1 MAAGRLFGRLCSCRA
16 GQIAVAG
23 AAEIAA
29 VMGVQPNL
37 QENVTNEK
45 ELVARVKSSGIGAQ
59 KRERHSLE
67 WLRVLPAT
75 CTWYQPSHD
84 DDEEEKTVGRT
95 S

>member
-1 MAAGRLFGRLCSCRA
+1 
-16 GQIAVAG
+16 
-23 AAEIAA
+23 
-29 VMGVQPNL
+29 MGVQPNL

-45 ELVARVKSSGIGAQ
+45 ELVASVHGSGISAP

-67 WLRVLPAT
+67 WLRVLPVT

-84 DDEEEKTVGRT
+84 DDENEKTVGRT

>member
-1 MAAGRLFGRLCSCRA
+1 
-16 GQIAVAG
+16 
-23 AAEIAA
+23 
-29 VMGVQPNL
+29 MGVQPNL

-45 ELVARVKSSGIGAQ
+45 ELVEMVARVYGSGISAQ

-84 DDEEEKTVGRT
+84 DDENEKTVGRT